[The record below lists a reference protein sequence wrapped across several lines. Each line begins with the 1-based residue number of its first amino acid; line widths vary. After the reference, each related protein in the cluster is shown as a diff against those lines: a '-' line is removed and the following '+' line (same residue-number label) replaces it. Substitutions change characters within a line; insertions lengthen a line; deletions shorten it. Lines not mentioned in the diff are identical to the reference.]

1 MCSTGGASIDTS
13 RPYSGKSRAAW
24 SRYWGQ
30 PLSASLA
37 AQGLGCLQVLFIAD
51 RRRGLVADARLRLL
65 REGGGTTAEMAW
77 TLKVLL
83 PALRL
88 ASRIG
93 RPLLQWGHDCVLG

>member
-1 MCSTGGASIDTS
+1 VPPLQRRAWDACKFSSSPTAGG
-13 RPYSGKSRAAW
+13 
-24 SRYWGQ
+24 
-30 PLSASLA
+30 
-37 AQGLGCLQVLFIAD
+37 
-51 RRRGLVADARLRLL
+51 GLVADARLRLL

-93 RPLLQWGHDCVLG
+93 RPLLRWGHDCVVEIAVAGFRRRMESF